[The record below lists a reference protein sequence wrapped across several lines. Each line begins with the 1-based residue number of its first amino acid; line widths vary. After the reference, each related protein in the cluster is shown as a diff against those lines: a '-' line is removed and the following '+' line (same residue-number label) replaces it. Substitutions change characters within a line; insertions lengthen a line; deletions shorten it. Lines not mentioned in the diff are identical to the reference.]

1 MNKNTISIGCFGAL
15 RPLKNHLQQAI
26 WAMMFADKIGKHLE
40 FHINRSEFEK
50 DESSPVLKNLHS
62 LFSSTPHTL
71 VEHPWV
77 EHDEFLKLVKTMDL
91 GLQMSFTETFN
102 IVTADF
108 VYCGVPIVVSDEI
121 DWMNFLYKANPS
133 NRYDVLFKM
142 FIAYYGKKI
151 NLHNLNRRGLIKYN
165 KRSINSWFDYID
177 K

>member
-133 NRYDVLFKM
+133 ISSQARTVLPKRLPQFITRKRCVSAATLFCASWSIIDMLIRY
-142 FIAYYGKKI
+142 
-151 NLHNLNRRGLIKYN
+151 
-165 KRSINSWFDYID
+165 
-177 K
+177 